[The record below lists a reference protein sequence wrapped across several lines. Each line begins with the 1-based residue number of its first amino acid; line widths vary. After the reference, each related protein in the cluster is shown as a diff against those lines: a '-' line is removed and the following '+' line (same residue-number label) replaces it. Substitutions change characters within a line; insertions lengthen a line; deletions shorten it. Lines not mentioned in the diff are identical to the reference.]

1 MNLKRLEN
9 IKIRLILPTALLLL
23 FVIPLHSFAQKSEVN
38 KKVLKWYH
46 QAQDAYKKKE
56 GEKALVLLSRATKK
70 DTSFIE
76 GWLLKAEIYSSEGN
90 NQKAIAA
97 YRHALDINPDFFP
110 PAGYFMG
117 NLLLSSGKY
126 SQAADAFRE
135 FLTNNNISPALKAK
149 ATKQLV
155 WAKAG
160 KKLMENPVFV
170 TIKKA
175 NSLINTTE
183 DEYVNYLSSNN
194 QKLVF
199 TRKVKLPNTETSRDI
214 YREQFYESVKQD
226 SNWQQPV
233 TLNLPWAQ
241 NKNVGAM
248 SLTADGKDIYFTG
261 CRWPGSIG
269 RCDLYNSHLKNG
281 TWQIPVNLGK
291 SVNSPAWES
300 QPFVSADGKYLLF
313 ASTRPGGYGGSDIW
327 MSVKLKSNQWSAPVN
342 LGDSI
347 NTSGN
352 EMAPFL
358 YADNKTLV
366 FSSDGHPGLGKQDLF
381 IARKNS
387 AGIWQKAENIGYPVN
402 TKYNEINL
410 IYSLNGKYAAISS
423 DREQHNFDIYE
434 IPVYP
439 KIKPER
445 ILFFHGK
452 VIDKK
457 TGKPVSAQVILTDVT
472 TGLKLSIRH
481 SAPDDGTFLMIMEPR
496 QTYAFNILSKG
507 YLMLSD
513 KYSVENLIS
522 DSLHITKTFR
532 LTPIKQGGRFTLK
545 NLYFETDSPE
555 LKGKSF
561 FELNKLI
568 TYLNLNPSLKLEI
581 RGHTDNSGSTKHN
594 LSLSRQRAKAVY
606 DYLTAHNIKAERLS
620 YSGYGASQPVADN
633 STSEGKAKNRRVEL
647 IVK

>member
-1 MNLKRLEN
+1 M
-9 IKIRLILPTALLLL
+9 ILPTSLLLL
-23 FVIPLHSFAQKSEVN
+23 FVIPGHSFAQNGEVN
-38 KKVLKWYH
+38 KKALKWYH

-56 GEKALVLLSRATKK
+56 AEKALLLLSRAIKK
-70 DTSFIE
+70 DSSFIE
-76 GWLLKAEIYSSEGN
+76 GWLLKADIYTSTGEN
-90 NQKAIAA
+90 KKAIAA
-97 YRHALDINPDFFP
+97 YRHALDIDPGFFP
-110 PAGYFMG
+110 PASYFMG
-117 NLLLSSGKY
+117 NLLLDSGEY
-126 SQAADAFRE
+126 AQAADAFRD
-135 FLTNNNISPALKAK
+135 FLKNNNISPALKAK
-149 ATKQLV
+149 AIKQLT

-160 KKLMENPVFV
+160 KKLKENPVRV
-170 TIKKA
+170 TISKA
-175 NSLINTTE
+175 DSLINTQD
-183 DEYVNYLSSNN
+183 DEYVNYISSNN
-194 QKLVF
+194 NKLVF
-199 TRKVKLPNTETSRDI
+199 TRKEKLTDSETNRDT
-214 YREQFYESVKQD
+214 YREQFYQSAKQG
-226 SNWQQPV
+226 SKWQQPV
-233 TLNLPWAQ
+233 ALNLPWAQ

-261 CRWPGSIG
+261 CRWPGNIG
-269 RCDLYNSHLKNG
+269 RCDLYNSHLRNG
-281 TWQIPVNLGK
+281 IWQKPVNLGK

-327 MSVKLKSNQWSAPVN
+327 MSVKLKNNQWSLPVN

-366 FSSDGHPGLGKQDLF
+366 FSSDGHPGMGKQDLF

-387 AGIWQKAENIGYPVN
+387 AGIWQKAQNIGYPVN

-410 IYSLNGKYAAISS
+410 IYSLNGKQAAISS
-423 DREQHNFDIYE
+423 DREQHNFNIYE

-439 KIKPER
+439 KIKPEK

-452 VIDKK
+452 VIDNE
-457 TGKPVSAQVILTDVT
+457 TAKPVSAQVILTDVA
-472 TGLKLSIRH
+472 TGLKLSSRH
-481 SAPDDGTFLMIMEPR
+481 STPDDGTFLMIMEPR
-496 QTYAFNILSKG
+496 QTYAFNIISKG

-513 KYSVENLIS
+513 QYNAKNLTS

-532 LTPIKQGGRFTLK
+532 LTPIRQGGRFTLK
-545 NLYFETDSPE
+545 NLYFEIDSPE
-555 LKGKSF
+555 LNGKSF
-561 FELNKLI
+561 SELNKLI

-581 RGHTDNSGSTKHN
+581 RGHTDNSGSAKHN
-594 LSLSRQRAKAVY
+594 VSLSRQRAKAVF
-606 DYLTAHNIKAERLS
+606 DYLTAHNIKAKRLS